1 MGFQTFRDSEFNLDV
16 LVTQKWFAAKFLA
29 RAYNNA
35 ISSTELH
42 ANLRCLTQFYFWI
55 FEVTCLIH
63 TLLKSL
69 ITKSSPA
76 YGLIWYKATITILR
90 SIFKNTSGKNPL
102 FHINVLLLM
111 ILVRNQITNML
122 GGETGKITFGRIKCK
137 FRTSNNK
144 NTSMVQYIGTS
155 EGCRLWCCCCKDYD
169 SVCRAEGFGLL
180 LAKGCD
186 RIAALTPGKQKE
198 YLKLWGA
205 TSPLC

>member
-1 MGFQTFRDSEFNLDV
+1 
-16 LVTQKWFAAKFLA
+16 
-29 RAYNNA
+29 
-35 ISSTELH
+35 
-42 ANLRCLTQFYFWI
+42 
-55 FEVTCLIH
+55 
-63 TLLKSL
+63 
-69 ITKSSPA
+69 
-76 YGLIWYKATITILR
+76 
-90 SIFKNTSGKNPL
+90 
-102 FHINVLLLM
+102 M

-155 EGCRLWCCCCKDYD
+155 EGCRLQCCCCKDYD

-198 YLKLWGA
+198 YLKL
-205 TSPLC
+205 